1 MFEMLLHLPADAVQ
15 LHSLPKGALC
25 SFDVSQ
31 LLPQKGAAAHPK
43 RERSIPKCIVA
54 QLSSAKRNSSTARG
68 SICAKFFS
76 VCVLDTSIRIYI
88 SICNHSLNWENVRLT
103 STWFCY

>member
-1 MFEMLLHLPADAVQ
+1 MENSIVLIFLKLYIRLLLHLSADAVQ

-31 LLPQKGAAAHPK
+31 LLPQKGAAAHTQ

-76 VCVLDTSIRIYI
+76 VQYMKIL
-88 SICNHSLNWENVRLT
+88 
-103 STWFCY
+103 